1 MRALLAIAGNTVR
14 EALRDRLLYN
24 LVIFAVLLTMGSLTV
39 SKLTLGEQSRII
51 ANMGTGA
58 TQLFGTLIA
67 VFLGVALVTRELDR
81 RTCYPVLARPVSR
94 AAFVTGKYL
103 GLLATLALNVLLMAV
118 ATAAMLYLYRTD
130 VAWVGPAFV
139 AAFALMVVQL
149 AVCAALAVLFSTFS
163 SATLSAILALAVIGA
178 GWLFSEVRLFW
189 LQASDVGMKWLVRIL
204 DYLLPN
210 MGLLDLK
217 EAVIYGDPVTAAGFA
232 ARLAY
237 GVAYAATLVALA
249 AVVFSRRDVR

>member
-14 EALRDRLLYN
+14 EALRDRILYN
-24 LVIFAVLLTMGSLTV
+24 LFIFAVLLTVGSLTV
-39 SKLTLGEQSRII
+39 STLTLGEQSRII
-51 ANMGTGA
+51 SNMGTGA

-67 VFLGVALVTRELDR
+67 VFLGVALISRELDR

-94 AAFVTGKYL
+94 ATFVVGKYL

-118 ATAAMLYLYRTD
+118 ATAAMLYLYRAD
-130 VAWVGPAFV
+130 GSWVDPAFL
-139 AAFALMVVQL
+139 AAFGLMVVQF
-149 AVCAALAVLFSTFS
+149 AICGALAVLFSTFS
-163 SATLSAILALAVIGA
+163 SATLSAILALALIGA

-189 LQASDVGMKWLVRIL
+189 LLSSRVSMKWLVRVL
-204 DYLLPN
+204 DFVLPN

-217 EAVIYGDPVTAAGFA
+217 EAVVYGDPVTAGSFV

-237 GVAYAATLVALA
+237 GCAYSATLIALA
-249 AVVFSRRDVR
+249 ALVFSRRDIR

>member
-24 LVIFAVLLTMGSLTV
+24 LVIFGVLLILGSLTV
-39 SKLTLGEQSRII
+39 STLTMGEQSRII

-67 VFLGVALVTRELDR
+67 IFLGVALITRELDR

-94 AAFVTGKYL
+94 ATFVVGKYL
-103 GLLATLALNVLLMAV
+103 GLVATLALNVLLMA
-118 ATAAMLYLYRTD
+118 ASTAAMLYLYRSD
-130 VAWVGPAFV
+130 VSWVSPAFL
-139 AAFALMVVQL
+139 AAFALMIVQL
-149 AVCAALAVLFSTFS
+149 AVCGALAILFSTFS
-163 SATLSAILALAVIGA
+163 TATLSAILSLAVVGA
-178 GWLFSEVRLFW
+178 GWLFSEVRSFW
-189 LQASDVGMKWLVRIL
+189 LLASNVGMKWLVRIL

-217 EAVIYGDPVTAAGFA
+217 EAVIYGDPVTAGSFT

-237 GVAYAATLVALA
+237 GCAYSATLIALA
-249 AVVFSRRDVR
+249 ALVFTRRDVR